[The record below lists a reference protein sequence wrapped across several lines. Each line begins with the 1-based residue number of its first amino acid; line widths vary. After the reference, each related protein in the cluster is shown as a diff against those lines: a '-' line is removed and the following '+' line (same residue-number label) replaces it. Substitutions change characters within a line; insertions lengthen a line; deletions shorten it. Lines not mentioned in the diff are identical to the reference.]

1 MSGAQT
7 RDFGTPLR
15 EYFEHISPM
24 HRSIAHTGERTGHFT
39 STVNEDRLRRLFL
52 LHRPNRPAGP
62 PLGDVVLVS
71 WPMALHQPGGSPE
84 NHRRKLDASPRL
96 IAADAA
102 LTLVEHW
109 RTELAVLRRRSPTSD
124 AVRTLADCVD
134 ELSAAITAG
143 HELTIQLTIAEAH
156 HLSHIPVSTL
166 RWLCNHKSSVV
177 GAHKH
182 EGIWYLDRVLFE
194 RYLASPDGQVA
205 ASPDAAHSIFA
216 PTKPVLS
223 LAREPHAD

>member
-1 MSGAQT
+1 
-7 RDFGTPLR
+7 
-15 EYFEHISPM
+15 M
-24 HRSIAHTGERTGHFT
+24 HRSLALSRERTGHIT
-39 STVNEDRLRRLFL
+39 STAKEDRLRRPVL
-52 LHRPNRPAGP
+52 LHRPDRPAGT
-62 PLGDVVLVS
+62 PLGDVVLVN
-71 WPMALHQPGGSPE
+71 WPMALHQPVGSPE

-143 HELTIQLTIAEAH
+143 HELTIQLTVAEAH

-166 RWLCNHKSSVV
+166 RWLCNHKSALI

-205 ASPDAAHSIFA
+205 ASPDGAQSMVA
-216 PTKPVLS
+216 PTNPVLS
-223 LAREPHAD
+223 LAREPLAD